1 MANTSLLGSFGD
13 ISGSSLMFRNKIIN
27 GDMRIDQRNN
37 GAKYTPTAVTYSTGL
52 DMWQV
57 YLQNPSTISL
67 QRLALAS
74 SDAPFAVGL
83 KNYARIN
90 REAAAGTANELMML
104 THAIEGHNVADLNF
118 GTSNARQFTVS
129 FWARASGNYNFSFAL
144 CNVKSGA
151 TRTYTT
157 AFNVTPAW
165 QRYSYTFTAATNGS
179 WNSDSNIGLHLRW
192 VFGGVAFTSATDTW
206 ISDSNNYI
214 ISGQT
219 QFQSLATNS
228 YVDIAGVQLEAGAS
242 ATPFEQRPIGTEL
255 SLCQRYYEVIVSP
268 VGSIDLGIPV
278 VYQGS
283 TSAEMHV
290 WFKAGKRGTVI
301 LETPGTSAVFGRIV
315 LRDNAFN
322 LHIRDVT
329 AVGLSGQNP
338 NNATIALTTGFVS
351 GCVFNTFDQGNSSD
365 RIIAVSS
372 EL

>member
-13 ISGSSLMFRNKIIN
+13 VSGSGLMFRNKIIN
-27 GDMRIDQRNN
+27 GGFDIWQRGTSQTSSGYGSDDRWMNENIGSSKTHSQQSFALGQTDVPGNPKYFSRTVVTSVAGSGNFCGKRQRIE
-37 GAKYTPTAVTYSTGL
+37 GAKTLSGQMATL
-52 DMWQV
+52 
-57 YLQNPSTISL
+57 
-67 QRLALAS
+67 
-74 SDAPFAVGL
+74 
-83 KNYARIN
+83 
-90 REAAAGTANELMML
+90 
-104 THAIEGHNVADLNF
+104 
-118 GTSNARQFTVS
+118 S
-129 FWARASGNYNFSFAL
+129 FWAKADAAKNIAVEFLQNYGSGGAPS
-144 CNVKSGA
+144 SG
-151 TRTYTT
+151 
-157 AFNVTPAW
+157 V
-165 QRYSYTFTAATNGS
+165 G
-179 WNSDSNIGLHLRW
+179 NIGVTTFSLTASW
-192 VFGGVAFTSATDTW
+192 KYFTTTVFIPS
-206 ISDSNNYI
+206 
-214 ISGQT
+214 ISGKT
-219 QFQSLATNS
+219 LGTNNDDCLEVLFFFDAGSSFNSRTNS
-228 YVDIAGVQLEAGAS
+228 LGQQSGTFDMANVQLEAGAS